1 MWIKRVEVSESPNT
15 QLPSSESA
23 LLTHTHT
30 QINKYIHAH
39 TVRRSKNVNRKRNND
54 KDEE

>member
-39 TVRRSKNVNRKRNND
+39 TVRNKNVNRKRNND